1 MNRVRPLAVLSLVV
15 ALSTGVLLFGNA
27 PGWLIIVAGFLF
39 VIGGTL
45 TATLISEGGDQ
56 AAAVLREVPA
66 VFAAGSRGINLEEAA
81 FLRVSEAYR
90 RGLVRHAERE
100 LGQVSDPFLRQGAQ
114 TIVDGGSREELERG
128 LQWRIAT
135 VQEQEKRRLRILQA
149 MAGFAPAFGML
160 GTLLGLVRMLF
171 GLGDNG
177 LDVVGSAMG
186 FAMITTVYGLV
197 AANLAIKP
205 VMSKMERQ
213 SRERLA
219 GYHIR
224 YQLLMMM
231 FARDNATLI
240 RESLQALLDR
250 AGDSSVP
257 VRPLA
262 PSTVRLV
269 QA

>member
-1 MNRVRPLAVLSLVV
+1 MRRIRPLAVLSLVV

-27 PGWLIIVAGFLF
+27 PGWLIVVAGFLF

-56 AAAVLREVPA
+56 TAAVLRRVPA
-66 VFAAGSRGINLEEAA
+66 VFAAEQQGIDLDVAA

-100 LGQVSDPFLRQGAQ
+100 LGRVSDPFLHQGAQ

-128 LQWRIAT
+128 LQWRIAQ
-135 VQEQEKRRLRILQA
+135 VQEQEKRRLHILQS

-177 LDVVGSAMG
+177 LDMVGSAMG

-205 VMSKMERQ
+205 VMSKMEQQ

-231 FARDNATLI
+231 FVRENAALI

-250 AGDSSVP
+250 AEDG
-257 VRPLA
+257 LA
-262 PSTVRLV
+262 PSRSLSPSAVRLV
-269 QA
+269 QV